1 MTDKEKLIKIKKLA
15 DAMYYGAF
23 NMTTDASLLKKAMKE
38 YRQFTIHEYCKE
50 EPVSKDLEKASKSYG
65 EEQYNKKLNLLP
77 DKCRACYDPIV
88 NAFKAGAKWQY
99 EQFEK
104 NRLAA
109 CDRQTKEEAEIE
121 RDFVTNIIEKEHRQ
135 PTYNDAIK
143 YGMKLKEQQMINS
156 AIDATI
162 GYWNHS
168 GMSIDVKLPKDLK
181 ENSKCKLIIIK
192 DE

>member
-88 NAFKAGAKWQY
+88 NAFKEGVKW
-99 EQFEK
+99 
-104 NRLAA
+104 
-109 CDRQTKEEAEIE
+109 
-121 RDFVTNIIEKEHRQ
+121 H
-135 PTYNDAIK
+135 
-143 YGMKLKEQQMINS
+143 KEQLMNK

-162 GYWNHS
+162 GYYNHC
-168 GMSIDVKLPKDLK
+168 GLSIDVKLPKALK
-181 ENSKCKLIIIK
+181 EDSKCKILIIK